1 MFHLLIP
8 MAIGAVG
15 GALANKK
22 DPLTGALMGG
32 GIGAATGGLG
42 GLGGAAGGEAASA
55 ISGAAL
61 PATADATVQ
70 GAISGAAPGAGLGLS
85 LTPAQALGA
94 SPSNLAG
101 MGGGQGLLSG
111 QGAAASGMGGAQG
124 VLGGM
129 SPKPSTDAGT
139 GLLSPSGL
147 KTITDMA
154 GIAGKMGL
162 MDSPQGPVAQSAGI
176 PARQADFT
184 GLLSAGRSNQLSGAE
199 KLMAQRNARR
209 G

>member
-1 MFHLLIP
+1 MLQFLP
-8 MAIGAVG
+8 MAVGALG
-15 GALANKK
+15 GALTNK
-22 DPLTGALMGG
+22 DPLTGALT
-32 GIGAATGGLG
+32 GAGFGAVTGGLG

-94 SPSNLAG
+94 SPGNLAA

-129 SPKPSTDAGT
+129 SPKPSPGAGT

-184 GLLSAGRSNQLSGAE
+184 GLLSAGRGRQMSGAE
-199 KLMAQRNARR
+199 KLMAQRAARR